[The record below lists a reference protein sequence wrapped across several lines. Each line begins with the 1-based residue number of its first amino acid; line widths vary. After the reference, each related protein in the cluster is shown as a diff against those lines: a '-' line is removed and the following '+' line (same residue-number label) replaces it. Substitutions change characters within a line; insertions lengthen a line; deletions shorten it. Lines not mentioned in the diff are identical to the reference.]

1 MRARNRFNASL
12 SRSGGERARDDAH
25 TACRWRGCVRCPC
38 RTVTHAPCF
47 YGHHFGADGQIL
59 SNVDRA
65 VHHVVPHGGIVR
77 AIHYVYLDLHGSGQ
91 GREAL
96 VLSHSLQLVR
106 FSLAGKESME
116 TDKTTSLVVLSG
128 GAAGPGAR
136 CALYQPCFD
145 TGHYGTH
152 CDILFDVNGAIRG
165 HVPDWGL
172 IVPVYHV

>member
-1 MRARNRFNASL
+1 MRTLRAGDGAACGARAEQL
-12 SRSGGERARDDAH
+12 
-25 TACRWRGCVRCPC
+25 
-38 RTVTHAPCF
+38 HAPCF
-47 YGHHFGADGQIL
+47 YGHHFGTHGQIL

-65 VHHVVPHGGIVR
+65 VHRVVPHGGIVS

-91 GREAL
+91 GRETL

-106 FSLAGKESME
+106 FSLSGIESME
-116 TDKTTSLVVLSG
+116 TDKTTSLVVLRSG
-128 GAAGPGAR
+128 GAAGPEAR
-136 CALYQPCFD
+136 CALYQPGFH

-165 HVPDWGL
+165 HVPDGGL